1 MPIKSVPNQPPSAGR
16 LCLRALNSATLGEHV
31 GDIFTVKN
39 PKNCLKARSLK
50 FSSLVQTN
58 SSKHSILNI
67 DRLKDIRTDH
77 SAAADTTH
85 CGHREPVVAVVVDI
99 GHWDYAQKTFAD
111 YIGSLKPSSDSP
123 RSFPVEDTKI
133 VLAQ

>member
-1 MPIKSVPNQPPSAGR
+1 
-16 LCLRALNSATLGEHV
+16 
-31 GDIFTVKN
+31 
-39 PKNCLKARSLK
+39 
-50 FSSLVQTN
+50 LVQTN

-85 CGHREPVVAVVVDI
+85 CGHRKPVVVVDI
-99 GHWDYAQKTFAD
+99 GHWDYVQKTSAD

-133 VLAQ
+133 VPAQ